1 MKFNIYHI
9 LLLIMYFCLFTLSVF
24 ALYLNKDQIA
34 IQSLE
39 VILFF
44 ASGGMSSYFYAK
56 KIKRKSKDKC

>member
-1 MKFNIYHI
+1 
-9 LLLIMYFCLFTLSVF
+9 MYFCLFTLSVF